1 MQLFW
6 GKVNTLQL
14 MINMNLLQVLMPAN
28 VQFFFGFLVNIV
40 TFKIFNVKPVLNKI
54 LGYKDKILKK
64 DDTPAQYQQ
73 AGFDGGKDLM

>member
-28 VQFFFGFLVNIV
+28 VQFFFTFLVNIV
-40 TFKIFNVKPVLNKI
+40 TFKLFSVKPVINKVM
-54 LGYKDKILKK
+54 GYKD
-64 DDTPAQYQQ
+64 
-73 AGFDGGKDLM
+73 